1 MDFHIDNRVDT
12 ADQTDYLF
20 ELGKARSLSG
30 NFLGATRLLEEV
42 SNSYVQQ
49 KKYSKY
55 MECLNL
61 LLRIYKEL
69 QNVQKITILKEELME
84 LVWEKNIEVTS
95 RVHYTFG
102 LCALYMGDLVSARE
116 EFEKA
121 INQGCLLEDKSIREN
136 NEVQALKARIE
147 LCFARSGMTSFYVR
161 ENNIEKAQQE
171 LACVIQ
177 HLHSFK
183 VLEKELGEGKRGNV
197 SEGLLVK
204 EVLKETAPIREKIE
218 LNAQLLKVTIL
229 RLQQRYCE
237 VENLLW
243 EWYERVQKSKDLY
256 SIITFFY
263 YLGQNYLDMQDYSQ
277 AGIFLNLA
285 KKSIDY
291 DNFRHLYVHV
301 QNCLNKLNSIVSSD
315 YDLIVNLSTNSILER
330 HKGKIDFKN
339 QFILLGLLKTFLSQP
354 GVSHSKESLVEKV
367 WKQKYDP
374 RVHDNKLYVTIK
386 RLREMM
392 EPDTHHIRYI
402 FCGKDGYYLNSKV
415 RVLFKETPL
424 LEEKVEQEA
433 FL

>member
-1 MDFHIDNRVDT
+1 MNFQIDESVNSVDRT
-12 ADQTDYLF
+12 NYLF

-49 KKYSKY
+49 KNYSKY
-55 MECLNL
+55 MECLSL

-84 LVWEKNIEVTS
+84 LVCEKNIEVTS
-95 RVHYTFG
+95 RVRYTFG
-102 LCALYMGDLVSARE
+102 LCALYMGNLISARE
-116 EFEKA
+116 EFDKA
-121 INQGCLLEDKSIREN
+121 INQATLLEEKSIQEN
-136 NEVQALKARIE
+136 NEVQILKARIE

-161 ENNIEKAQQE
+161 ENNLEKAQQE
-171 LACVIQ
+171 LAYVIQ

-183 VLEKELGEGKRGNV
+183 VLERELEEGRRGNV
-197 SEGLLVK
+197 SEGLLLK
-204 EVLKETAPIREKIE
+204 EVLKETASIREKIE

-229 RLQQRYCE
+229 RFQHRYCE

-301 QNCLNKLNSIVSSD
+301 QNCLDKLNSIVSND
-315 YDLIVNLSTNSILER
+315 YDLIVNLSKNFILEK

-339 QFILLGLLKTFLSQP
+339 QFILLGLLKIFLSQP

-386 RLREMM
+386 RLREIM

-415 RVLFKETPL
+415 RVLFKETPH
-424 LEEKVEQEA
+424 LEVKREQEA
-433 FL
+433 IL